1 MNIKSFSKFFGIII
15 LGLILSGCQ
24 AIKEANKPFKHNTPL
39 IKDNIKKEGRAEIQ
53 KTLELGP
60 KPAQGKKVYGK
71 RKKISSEA
79 QRNFFELLMRFFFSF
94 RKLFYLEQVLVLVLK
109 FFEFQLYLLFLYYL

>member
-39 IKDNIKKEGRAEIQ
+39 IKDNIRKDGKAEIQ

-60 KPAQGKKVYGK
+60 KPSKGKKFMEREK
-71 RKKISSEA
+71 NIIR
-79 QRNFFELLMRFFFSF
+79 R
-94 RKLFYLEQVLVLVLK
+94 LK
-109 FFEFQLYLLFLYYL
+109 EIIY